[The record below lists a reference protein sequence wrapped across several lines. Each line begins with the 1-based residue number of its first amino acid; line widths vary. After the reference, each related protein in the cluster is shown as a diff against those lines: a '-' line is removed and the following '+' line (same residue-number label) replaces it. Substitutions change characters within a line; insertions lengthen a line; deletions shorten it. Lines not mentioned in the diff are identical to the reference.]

1 MSIHKKRREADRNKK
16 LEEQFVK
23 ADTNSNGK
31 IRPEQM
37 IKIFEANEVSG
48 KYFEEFCW
56 NISLSTNLLFMKSE
70 YISPKQI

>member
-1 MSIHKKRREADRNKK
+1 MMSIHKKRREADRNKK

-48 KYFEEFCW
+48 MY
-56 NISLSTNLLFMKSE
+56 L
-70 YISPKQI
+70 YIYLKFIFQLICG

>member
-1 MSIHKKRREADRNKK
+1 MMSIHKKRREADRNKK

-48 KYFEEFCW
+48 KY
-56 NISLSTNLLFMKSE
+56 T
-70 YISPKQI
+70 

>member
-1 MSIHKKRREADRNKK
+1 MSIHKKRRESDRNKK

-48 KYFEEFCW
+48 
-56 NISLSTNLLFMKSE
+56 E
-70 YISPKQI
+70 YIYLKFIFPLIKISKK